1 MMNVKMYLPN
11 AKFFVGVLIVLA
23 VTVFALKAFSGN
35 AYVQRAKA
43 YLGLT
48 A

>member
-1 MMNVKMYLPN
+1 MNVKMYLPN

-23 VTVFALKAFSGN
+23 VTVFALKAFGSN
-35 AYVQRAKA
+35 TYVQKARA
-43 YLGLT
+43 YLGLN